1 MELFLLSVDYSPSV
15 LINCLCCNIISFTN
29 YLLTGVIN
37 SLIKKQSKLIGSV
50 FLETKLEPI
59 NFRLHFEKYLRFQVI
74 ESRLFFTQ
82 YLSISTDSR
91 TKGFLSFISIQVKLK
106 YIGFCLLKT

>member
-1 MELFLLSVDYSPSV
+1 MVYGVPFIVRRLSPSV
-15 LINCLCCNIISFTN
+15 LINCQCCNIISFTN

-74 ESRLFFTQ
+74 ESRLFYVPLIDYT
-82 YLSISTDSR
+82 I
-91 TKGFLSFISIQVKLK
+91 LK
-106 YIGFCLLKT
+106 YFNR